1 MTGGRRAPAWLWYG
15 VAAAVLALLALLD
28 AVGVLGPLGP

>member
-1 MTGGRRAPAWLWYG
+1 VTRGRRAPAWLWYG
-15 VAAAVLALLALLD
+15 LAAAVLAVLALLD